1 MAMNSPNG
9 DEKRKGQPHFEAV
22 RYIVTGSGTEGKKSR
37 KWKSRHLLRIGYEY
51 LNSKRYAEAIA
62 YFQKSI
68 MREPDLPT
76 TYNALGYAMLLQAIR
91 HTEVTESIPLF
102 TKAIQLDPSYT
113 IALYN
118 RGVAYHKAASALL
131 NESGLKKSNKSDSVL
146 RLAVSDFTMC
156 VKLDKFFAKAY
167 HNRACCLA
175 LLRQSKKAVGD
186 MTKSI
191 ILFDNESE
199 IHKKYATGNYKINV
213 GEDVF
218 KPDDNDELTDI
229 STLSDHS
236 SEYQEP
242 DDDEE
247 KTKLNGS
254 HSRKAEPPVRE
265 SAIDWEKKQILQH
278 ARNRLHRVGTS
289 QSARKDLMKSLHSRQ
304 LIHEKRVE
312 TEEAEKD
319 RELLDNLK
327 IEIDHYNDVPD
338 LGEDESRSRAS
349 LQDNTKQKQ
358 KDTRSNTSTTAHNG
372 ISKDNNDVD
381 QSAQIVGKMG
391 SLIVKRKKR

>member
-1 MAMNSPNG
+1 
-9 DEKRKGQPHFEAV
+9 
-22 RYIVTGSGTEGKKSR
+22 
-37 KWKSRHLLRIGYEY
+37 
-51 LNSKRYAEAIA
+51 
-62 YFQKSI
+62 
-68 MREPDLPT
+68 
-76 TYNALGYAMLLQAIR
+76 ML
-91 HTEVTESIPLF
+91 
-102 TKAIQLDPSYT
+102 D
-113 IALYN
+113 
-118 RGVAYHKAASALL
+118 
-131 NESGLKKSNKSDSVL
+131 
-146 RLAVSDFTMC
+146 
-156 VKLDKFFAKAY
+156 
-167 HNRACCLA
+167 
-175 LLRQSKKAVGD
+175 
-186 MTKSI
+186 
-191 ILFDNESE
+191 
-199 IHKKYATGNYKINV
+199 
-213 GEDVF
+213 
-218 KPDDNDELTDI
+218 
-229 STLSDHS
+229 S

-254 HSRKAEPPVRE
+254 HGRKSEPPVRG
-265 SAIDWEKKQILQH
+265 SATDWERKQKLQQ

-289 QSARKDLMKSLHSRQ
+289 QSSRKDLMKSLHSRQ

>member
-1 MAMNSPNG
+1 MNSPNG
-9 DEKRKGQPHFEAV
+9 DGRRKGQPHFEAV
-22 RYIVTGSGTEGKKSR
+22 RYIVTGSGTEGKQSR

-102 TKAIQLDPSYT
+102 TKAIQLNPSYT

-118 RGVAYHKAASALL
+118 RGVAYHKAASTLL
-131 NESGLKKSNKSDSVL
+131 NENGLKKSDESDSVL

-175 LLRQSKKAVGD
+175 LLRQSKKAAGD

-213 GEDVF
+213 GTNVI
-218 KPDDNDELTDI
+218 KNDDNDDLTDI

-254 HSRKAEPPVRE
+254 HGRKSEPPVRG
-265 SAIDWEKKQILQH
+265 SATDWERKQKLQQ

-319 RELLDNLK
+319 RELVDNLK
-327 IEIDHYNDVPD
+327 IEIDHYNDVPG
-338 LGEDESRSRAS
+338 LGEQESRSRGILLDS
-349 LQDNTKQKQ
+349 TKQKPG
-358 KDTRSNTSTTAHNG
+358 DIRSNTSTTAYNG
-372 ISKDNNDVD
+372 TSKDNNNVD
-381 QSAQIVGKMG
+381 ENAQIVGKMG